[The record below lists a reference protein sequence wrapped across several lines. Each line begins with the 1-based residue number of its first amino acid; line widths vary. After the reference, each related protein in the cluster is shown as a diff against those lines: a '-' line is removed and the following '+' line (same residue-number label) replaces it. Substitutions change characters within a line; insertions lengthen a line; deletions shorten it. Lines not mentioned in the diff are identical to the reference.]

1 MKDTTMRYLATLTMI
16 PREPSITDA
25 CIITEKLNEQGYD
38 VTIRTVQRDLV
49 KLSAKFPLVRTKNID
64 SNAFLWSWSE
74 SSAMLDIPKM
84 SPLTALTF
92 TLVESYLRHL
102 LPKPI
107 LGFLNHHFDRAK
119 ALLDKL
125 QSTHYFKWH
134 EKFRIIQWGPDYI
147 PPKISENV
155 IDVVYNAILN
165 EKQFTGNY
173 KTKTGKVLKK
183 ITVNPLGIAFRREN
197 NYLICTYLGAVEVR
211 HLLLHRF
218 QKVVPSD
225 QQREIPNG
233 FNIDDYI
240 SSGAFSYQI
249 NKKPIKLHALFAEE
263 SMIYREEAP
272 ISNDQTLSKQID
284 GRVLLKATVHD
295 SFELRWWLTGF
306 GDKVE
311 VMKPKYLREAFM
323 TQVKNLASMYKLM

>member
-1 MKDTTMRYLATLTMI
+1 MKDTTMRYLATLVMI
-16 PREPSITDA
+16 PREPSTIDA
-25 CIITEKLNEQGYD
+25 GIITEKLNEQGYE

-74 SSAMLDIPKM
+74 SSAMLDIPRM

-107 LGFLNHHFDRAK
+107 LSFLNHHFERAK

-125 QSTHYFKWH
+125 QSTHYFKWY
-134 EKFRIIQWGPDYI
+134 EKFRIIQWGPDYT
-147 PPKISENV
+147 PPKINENV

-165 EKQFTGNY
+165 EKQFIANY
-173 KTKTGKVLKK
+173 KTKTGKILKK
-183 ITVNPLGIAFRREN
+183 IVVNPLGMVFRREI
-197 NYLICTYLGAVEVR
+197 NYLVCTYRGVSEIRQLP
-211 HLLLHRF
+211 LHRF
-218 QKVVPSD
+218 QKVVPLD
-225 QQREIPNG
+225 QQRMIPDG

-249 NKKPIKLHALFAEE
+249 NKNPIKLQALFAEE

-272 ISNDQTLSKQID
+272 ISDDQTLKKQKD
-284 GRVLLKATVHD
+284 GRVLLKATLHD

-311 VMKPKYLREAFM
+311 VVKPKYLRDEFILRI
-323 TQVKNLASMYKLM
+323 KNLASIYKLL